1 MMSLIPES
9 YLEPLQW
16 LAEQLQST
24 LVPDSEADAQVVQ
37 KGLILYRQGGV
48 SQLKLEKD
56 GISAVVQDVI
66 KANVRLDLN
75 LLYLSECSCP
85 TEGLCRHQMAVFF
98 QILSHQSSVS
108 TWVDDWRKPL
118 REQKTAKSLE
128 IGRAK
133 DLLTDTGQLKPDY
146 KAWSEAFHESFDS
159 IMRGNGDPRHYVISD
174 LFSVYIR
181 RLKAG
186 APFEQEWKNLYLL
199 IGSLVS
205 FNKLIQLSVEL
216 GHDEDT
222 VNRYYRHLFQ
232 DLMEDM
238 EDLAARLSVQSLPF
252 AFDSFIEPLKED
264 SRSLLEVDSFIEFE
278 RIHLFRVLWT
288 GLFKRKGWREEIL
301 QQLMA
306 IPNKNLSI
314 EVGIIHIHF
323 LLREDEEALSLLHPY
338 DENITP
344 YFFYWLE
351 HLSFQKDWRRM
362 EAYVVEFVSRI
373 KSYLN
378 WQHDFYTCREFMKLT
393 SRTIAPFC
401 NDNNRLDLYEKALAQ
416 MLPYSFHDYELHLF
430 GQKEYEKW
438 MELQTY
444 VGFDFASIT
453 SDRIKT
459 LQSEQ
464 PHVLLPLY
472 HQAIQADIAL
482 KNRDHYRQAVRK
494 LKKLRTLYKKMKRL
508 DDWNV
513 FLELLLTRTKRLR
526 AFQEECKRGKL
537 IDA

>member
-98 QILSHQSSVS
+98 QILSQHSSVS
-108 TWVDDWRKPL
+108 TWVDDWRKTL
-118 REQKTAKSLE
+118 REQKTAKSLG

-133 DLLTDTGQLKPDY
+133 DLLADTGQLKPDY

-159 IMRGNGDPRHYVISD
+159 IMRGNGEPRHYVISD

-205 FNKLIQLSVEL
+205 FNKLLQLSVEL

-232 DLMEDM
+232 DLLEDM
-238 EDLAARLSVQSLPF
+238 EDLAVRLSVQSLPF

-264 SRSLLEVDSFIEFE
+264 SRSLLEGDSSLNLNGFTYFACCGPDYLSEKAGAWRSCSSLWLYQTRTFPSKWESFISISSFA
-278 RIHLFRVLWT
+278 RM
-288 GLFKRKGWREEIL
+288 RKQFPSFTHMMKPSR
-301 QQLMA
+301 
-306 IPNKNLSI
+306 
-314 EVGIIHIHF
+314 
-323 LLREDEEALSLLHPY
+323 
-338 DENITP
+338 P

-351 HLSFQKDWRRM
+351 HLSSQKDWRRM
-362 EAYVVEFVSRI
+362 EAYVMEFVAHQV
-373 KSYLN
+373 L
-378 WQHDFYTCREFMKLT
+378 FE
-393 SRTIAPFC
+393 
-401 NDNNRLDLYEKALAQ
+401 LAEW
-416 MLPYSFHDYELHLF
+416 LLHP
-430 GQKEYEKW
+430 E
-438 MELQTY
+438 
-444 VGFDFASIT
+444 S
-453 SDRIKT
+453 S
-459 LQSEQ
+459 
-464 PHVLLPLY
+464 
-472 HQAIQADIAL
+472 
-482 KNRDHYRQAVRK
+482 
-494 LKKLRTLYKKMKRL
+494 
-508 DDWNV
+508 
-513 FLELLLTRTKRLR
+513 
-526 AFQEECKRGKL
+526 
-537 IDA
+537 

>member
-1 MMSLIPES
+1 M
-9 YLEPLQW
+9 
-16 LAEQLQST
+16 
-24 LVPDSEADAQVVQ
+24 
-37 KGLILYRQGGV
+37 
-48 SQLKLEKD
+48 
-56 GISAVVQDVI
+56 
-66 KANVRLDLN
+66 
-75 LLYLSECSCP
+75 
-85 TEGLCRHQMAVFF
+85 
-98 QILSHQSSVS
+98 
-108 TWVDDWRKPL
+108 
-118 REQKTAKSLE
+118 
-128 IGRAK
+128 
-133 DLLTDTGQLKPDY
+133 
-146 KAWSEAFHESFDS
+146 
-159 IMRGNGDPRHYVISD
+159 
-174 LFSVYIR
+174 
-181 RLKAG
+181 
-186 APFEQEWKNLYLL
+186 
-199 IGSLVS
+199 VS
-205 FNKLIQLSVEL
+205 FHNLIMLSTEL

-232 DLMEDM
+232 DVMEEM
-238 EDLAARLSVQSLPF
+238 EDLAAKLAVQSLPF

-264 SRSLLEVDSFIEFE
+264 SRSLLESDSFIEFE

-288 GLFKRKGWREEIL
+288 GLFRRKGWREEIL

-306 IPNKNLSI
+306 MPHKNLAT

-323 LLREDEEALSLLHPY
+323 LLREDEEALSLLRPY
-338 DENITP
+338 DETITP

-351 HLSFQKDWRRM
+351 QLSLQKDWKRM

-373 KSYLN
+373 KPYLN

-401 NDNNRLDLYEKALAQ
+401 NDSNRLDLYEKALSQ
-416 MLPYSFHDYELHLF
+416 MLPFSFHDYEIYLF
-430 GQKEYEKW
+430 DQKEYEKW
-438 MELQTY
+438 LELQTY
-444 VGFDFASIT
+444 VGFDFASIS

-459 LQSEQ
+459 LQTEQ

-508 DDWNV
+508 DDWNT